1 MRCQKRGLKE
11 PWKREKKEKQIRVG
25 FPRVTA
31 ERGALVPGR
40 VTEKKQQQRKPIN
53 TKKTTKEPYHTPK
66 KENHTSK
73 KLKITPRPHSKMKV
87 SQQKLKTPV
96 QGLTFYSQTRVHVSS
111 LVKNLL
117 SLLINDGYCPPCCY
131 PFQFSCVLFI
141 SLPFGVIF
149 FVSILSSLIHIQ
161 WMDFNAE

>member
-11 PWKREKKEKQIRVG
+11 PWKREKKENQKRFG
-25 FPRVTA
+25 LPRVTA

-40 VTEKKQQQRKPIN
+40 VTEKK
-53 TKKTTKEPYHTPK
+53 TKKTNKH
-66 KENHTSK
+66 KENHKRTLPHSK
-73 KLKITPRPHSKMKV
+73 KGKPHSKKSKITPRPHSKMKV
-87 SQQKLKTPV
+87 SQQKLKPPV
-96 QGLTFYSQTRVHVSS
+96 QGLTFYSQTRVQVSS

-117 SLLINDGYCPPCCY
+117 SLLITDGYCPPCCY

-161 WMDFNAE
+161 WVDFNAG